1 MWGVLSLPVYLKILG
16 AGAFIMFL
24 FGIIILL
31 ETRNGLSRTLDALL
45 EERALSTAQA
55 LAADLER
62 PMVTGEHL
70 AVEEKLD
77 GARATVRNL
86 RYVIARDHRG
96 RVVAHTFAENV
107 PADLLGVLPDSP
119 TQQAFQV
126 LGTDD
131 GALAFCTAVGAG
143 LAFLLTRALIW
154 PIGDL
159 TRAANRIREE
169 DFSSRA
175 EVFSGDEIGSLALV
189 FNQMAEKLQRSQRDA
204 HQRDKARRSLIE
216 KTVRAQEEERKN
228 ISREL
233 HDQLGHS
240 LLMLLLTIQSRC
252 RYSGLEGN
260 VCREMEHKVK
270 SLIDEVHRLA
280 SGMRPSILDDY
291 GLDSALSRYVGE
303 LQQYNEVDIDY
314 QYVDSS
320 DLGRLPSEV
329 EVTLFR
335 IAQEAITNILRHASA
350 SHTSVVLL
358 RGAQEVTLLVEDDG
372 CGFDPAALED
382 EGHTC
387 LGLTGMRERASL
399 LGGACRIESFSG
411 KGSTVRVIIP
421 VTGGEHADS
430 SDGRR

>member
-1 MWGVLSLPVYLKILG
+1 
-16 AGAFIMFL
+16 
-24 FGIIILL
+24 
-31 ETRNGLSRTLDALL
+31 
-45 EERALSTAQA
+45 
-55 LAADLER
+55 
-62 PMVTGEHL
+62 
-70 AVEEKLD
+70 
-77 GARATVRNL
+77 
-86 RYVIARDHRG
+86 
-96 RVVAHTFAENV
+96 
-107 PADLLGVLPDSP
+107 
-119 TQQAFQV
+119 
-126 LGTDD
+126 
-131 GALAFCTAVGAG
+131 
-143 LAFLLTRALIW
+143 
-154 PIGDL
+154 L

-189 FNQMAEKLQRSQRDA
+189 LNQMAEKLQRSQRDA

-233 HDQLGHS
+233 HDHLGHS